1 MVCGYLANL
10 PAAGALAARAGAA
23 VSTIPGAAGW
33 LVSVALLGIYAL
45 IALPVGFKLGFIQ
58 VEVLKSRR
66 TVAQILAGS
75 FLMPG
80 ISEEFFFRVL
90 LLPHPAENASLGA
103 QWLWGCVSLTLFVV
117 YHPLNIFAA
126 GHDTIFRTP
135 VFLLSAAL
143 LGVACTVAYLH
154 TGSLWVPVVIH
165 WIIVAVWLV
174 LLGGYKKLYP

>member
-1 MVCGYLANL
+1 M
-10 PAAGALAARAGAA
+10 
-23 VSTIPGAAGW
+23 
-33 LVSVALLGIYAL
+33 
-45 IALPVGFKLGFIQ
+45 
-58 VEVLKSRR
+58 
-66 TVAQILAGS
+66 GS
-75 FLMPG
+75 
-80 ISEEFFFRVL
+80 
-90 LLPHPAENASLGA
+90 
-103 QWLWGCVSLTLFVV
+103 
-117 YHPLNIFAA
+117 HPLNIFAA